1 MTSYRLHARR
11 GSARPQ
17 QRTDVARI
25 AGQHHVRR
33 GDQERYMGGDNIGR
47 TSPPEQLTYPLA
59 VVLAQWF
66 DTDTCQHAREIGL
79 LAAIAPDLTNNRRA
93 RPQRRALPL
102 EHAQLGTY
110 HTITTVNGDQGP
122 GVEYRLH
129 ATSERGARP
138 SRDAAASSSASVKG
152 PSSDSHASKAAP
164 SSSFLS
170 LSAAASLSHVDTL
183 VPCRAAA
190 WRTPSPSSGGIV
202 MENLSTCAMHTVIS
216 HTGVFT
222 VYVSPLGPP
231 AHRLAGSLEG
241 MIIDPVYE
249 GKSMAGLIDLVRTR
263 EIGKESNVLYAHL
276 GGQPALNAYSALFR
290 Y

>member
-1 MTSYRLHARR
+1 MR
-11 GSARPQ
+11 
-17 QRTDVARI
+17 V
-25 AGQHHVRR
+25 
-33 GDQERYMGGDNIGR
+33 DNIGR
-47 TSPPEQLTYPLA
+47 TGPSEYFTYPLA

-66 DTDTCQHAREIGL
+66 DADTRQDACEIGL
-79 LAAIAPDLTNNRRA
+79 LAAIAPDLTNNRRT

-102 EHAQLGTY
+102 EHAQLGAY
-110 HTITTVNGDQGP
+110 HAVTTVNADQCP

-138 SRDAAASSSASVKG
+138 SRDAAALSSASVKG

-202 MENLSTCAMHTVIS
+202 TENLSTFAMHTMIS
-216 HTGVFT
+216 HTEVCKGACDAT
-222 VYVSPLGPP
+222 
-231 AHRLAGSLEG
+231 E
-241 MIIDPVYE
+241 
-249 GKSMAGLIDLVRTR
+249 DLMLR
-263 EIGKESNVLYAHL
+263 I
-276 GGQPALNAYSALFR
+276 
-290 Y
+290 